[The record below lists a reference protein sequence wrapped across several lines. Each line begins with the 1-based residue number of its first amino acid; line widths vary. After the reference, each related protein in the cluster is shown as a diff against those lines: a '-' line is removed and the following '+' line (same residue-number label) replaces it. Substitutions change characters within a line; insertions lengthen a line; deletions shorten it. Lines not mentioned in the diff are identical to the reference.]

1 MLARV
6 GRRGVALSGTVG
18 TNCSVEVVVMFEEGL
33 GEEDLLSL
41 EFKFERPVKVVV
53 VM

>member
-6 GRRGVALSGTVG
+6 GRRGVALSGTVE

-41 EFKFERPVKVVV
+41 DFKFVKVVV